1 MLHKFLL
8 IGASALAL
16 ASSALAA
23 PPAVADDND
32 FFVLTQPNGKKI
44 VIAPISIVAIWQPP
58 QGVCKGETQI
68 VTGPIFWNFC
78 VIEQP
83 EDVIKKLQDFP
94 CVENPR
100 TSAQTLR
107 RCK

>member
-8 IGASALAL
+8 IGAGALAL

-23 PPAVADDND
+23 LPAVADDND
-32 FFVLTQPNGKKI
+32 FFVLTEPNGTKI
-44 VIAPISIVAIWQPP
+44 VVSPISIVAITVPFEGLCTGQT
-58 QGVCKGETQI
+58 VI
-68 VTGPIFWNFC
+68 VTGPAKFC
-78 VIEQP
+78 VNEKIG
-83 EDVIKKLQDFP
+83 DVLKKLQNFS

-100 TSAQTLR
+100 TSDQTLR